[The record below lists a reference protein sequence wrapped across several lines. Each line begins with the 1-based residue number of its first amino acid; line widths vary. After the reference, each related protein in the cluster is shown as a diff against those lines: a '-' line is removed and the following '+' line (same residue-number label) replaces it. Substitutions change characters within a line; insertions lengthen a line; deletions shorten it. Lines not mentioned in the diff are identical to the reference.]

1 MNLQIIHFK
10 NIKTIMNDF
19 YKIKIQIEQFDR
31 RFKIIFSITFI
42 FVILVF
48 IMTFLFNIFVLYNTF
63 K

>member
-31 RFKIIFSITFI
+31 RFKIIFSIAFI